1 MIEESRVASV
11 QMLEGTIRGLVQ
23 EYGRVNVRAA
33 FDTVIGPRKA
43 PSCNNKACGER
54 CPECNVCASCLCAEH
69 KEAVEA
75 IAKEHKR
82 LTILCMATLNEERQQ

>member
-1 MIEESRVASV
+1 MTDTRTTSV

-23 EYGRVNVRAA
+23 EYGRTSVRAA
-33 FDTVIGPRKA
+33 FNTVIGPREAA
-43 PSCNNKACGER
+43 PCNNEACEER

-75 IAKEHKR
+75 LAKEHHR
-82 LTILCMATLNEERQQ
+82 LSALCMAVLNEERQQ